1 MLQRR
6 ATGECRV
13 RKERVSWSPR
23 SGPPAPPGA
32 APLVSLGF
40 TSSPWG
46 SAASSGSREGRPSA
60 NPVLEV
66 VAVITRSQS
75 SWSSVGTPGPE
86 HVPVC
91 GHGECHRTVS
101 LGEELHVRDKEI
113 LYSENRLQ
121 VSPPDTFLNSFSEQ
135 GHSPSLQQG
144 HPAQEVSAGTSSAS
158 WSSWVGTAQKA
169 GLLSSPRPVTRHV
182 F

>member
-6 ATGECRV
+6 PTGECCV
-13 RKERVSWSPR
+13 RKEHVSGSPC
-23 SGPPAPPGA
+23 SGPTARPGS

-60 NPVLEV
+60 KPVLEV

-75 SWSSVGTPGPE
+75 SWSSVSAPGPE
-86 HVPVC
+86 HVPVW
-91 GHGECHRTVS
+91 GHSECHRAVL
-101 LGEELHVRDKEI
+101 LGEKLHVRDKEI

-121 VSPPDTFLNSFSEQ
+121 VSPPDTFLTSFSEQ
-135 GHSPSLQQG
+135 GRSPSLQQG